1 MIIITIF
8 IFFLPEKDNQQPLK
22 DETINRLLQFQ
33 EKIKV
38 DVSIPKFSMENS
50 YHLEKTLQTMGI
62 NAMFQNFADFN
73 EMYADGNGKV
83 ITNALQRVKVVVNE
97 KGTEAAGV
105 TALTMGRG
113 IDMTIPP
120 VFKADRPFT
129 YMLVKD
135 TGNGQKEVLF
145 AGQYVTGK

>member
-1 MIIITIF
+1 MI
-8 IFFLPEKDNQQPLK
+8 Q
-22 DETINRLLQFQ
+22 
-33 EKIKV
+33 V
-38 DVSIPKFSMENS
+38 DVSIPKFSMESN
-50 YHLEKTLQTMGI
+50 YDLEKTLKGMGI
-62 NAMFQNFADFN
+62 NAMFQNFEDFK

-83 ITNALQRVKVVVNE
+83 ITNALQKVKVVINE

-129 YMLVKD
+129 YMLLKN